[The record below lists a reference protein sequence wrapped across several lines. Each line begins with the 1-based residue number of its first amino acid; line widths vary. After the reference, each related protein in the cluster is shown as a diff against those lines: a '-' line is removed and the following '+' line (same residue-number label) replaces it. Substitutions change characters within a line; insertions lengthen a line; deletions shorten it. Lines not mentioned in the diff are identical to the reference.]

1 MKITVNKE
9 QMVTIGKAGL
19 KIGKTVI
26 IEGTKTVLAKGA
38 VTMISEGL
46 DNGID
51 GIKKLSLDDLLG
63 KKEQEEKK
71 EKRKRLFGRK
81 KKVKVDEEQ
90 LTETLTEVV
99 ETAYVAG
106 VEEGKKDIS
115 EEA

>member
-9 QMVTIGKAGL
+9 QMVTIGKAGI
-19 KIGKTVI
+19 KIGKSVI
-26 IEGTKTVLAKGA
+26 IEGTKAVLAKGA

-51 GIKKLSLDDLLG
+51 GIKKLSLDDVLG
-63 KKEQEEKK
+63 KKEKEEK

-81 KKVKVDEEQ
+81 KKVKVDAEQ

-99 ETAYVAG
+99 ETAYDAG
-106 VEEGKKDIS
+106 VEEGKKDDS
-115 EEA
+115 KEA